1 MAMRV
6 SKSRRSG
13 GRSVALVST
22 ALLAAERE
30 GRRTRAN
37 NLQTLRA
44 AVAQQIKGG
53 EVRDK
58 PRPSELG
65 ISGMYE
71 MVVENLDVVRRKNL
85 FP

>member
-1 MAMRV
+1 MAPF
-6 SKSRRSG
+6 
-13 GRSVALVST
+13 ST
-22 ALLAAERE
+22 ALLAVGRE

-53 EVRDK
+53 EVQDK